1 MNKEVEKAIK
11 VVFYEDCKKCYFPK
25 RKCASCVRDNRNK
38 IKKYIKQL
46 EQKEI
51 ILNKEGRKMKS
62 NELFE
67 QIHSGQIKDNTKIS
81 VINELTGNCITEIE
95 YKNQR
100 LNWVSGEFDTSFLC
114 NIDIDFEVIEEN
126 KEIDIQSIKEISSE
140 DRFYRT
146 DNIDKLNELTRAI
159 KQIDKELN
167 ELKSLDYLEISE
179 RDINDAI
186 KRAREYMDKER
197 ERE

>member
-1 MNKEVEKAIK
+1 MKGYELIKAIT
-11 VVFYEDCKKCYFPK
+11 E
-25 RKCASCVRDNRNK
+25 RK
-38 IKKYIKQL
+38 IKNNTTIKVKMGNAYKATLKYENLMLKW
-46 EQKEI
+46 E
-51 ILNKEGRKMKS
+51 
-62 NELFE
+62 
-67 QIHSGQIKDNTKIS
+67 SGD
-81 VINELTGNCITEIE
+81 
-95 YKNQR
+95 
-100 LNWVSGEFDTSFLC
+100 FDTSILC
-114 NIDIDFEVIEEN
+114 SEEADFEVIEEN

-186 KRAREYMDKER
+186 KKAREYMDKER
-197 ERE
+197 EEK

>member
-1 MNKEVEKAIK
+1 MKGYELIKAIT
-11 VVFYEDCKKCYFPK
+11 E
-25 RKCASCVRDNRNK
+25 RK
-38 IKKYIKQL
+38 IKNNTTIKVKMGNTYKATLKYENFMLKW
-46 EQKEI
+46 E
-51 ILNKEGRKMKS
+51 
-62 NELFE
+62 
-67 QIHSGQIKDNTKIS
+67 SGD
-81 VINELTGNCITEIE
+81 
-95 YKNQR
+95 
-100 LNWVSGEFDTSFLC
+100 FDTSILC
-114 NIDIDFEVIEEN
+114 STEANFEVIEEN

-186 KRAREYMDKER
+186 KKAREYMDKER
-197 ERE
+197 EEK